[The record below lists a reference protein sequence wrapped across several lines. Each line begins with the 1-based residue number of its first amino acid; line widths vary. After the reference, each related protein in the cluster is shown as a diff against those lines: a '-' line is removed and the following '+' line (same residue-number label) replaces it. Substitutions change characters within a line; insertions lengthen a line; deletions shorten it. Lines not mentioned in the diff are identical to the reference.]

1 MKRSAILGLGFIVGL
16 AEFIGGLGWCAVGT
30 GGGGGS
36 PLHGMTNAQ
45 LMNVSIFL
53 IAGPL
58 AILPLCFLAKKSPKL
73 GAIAML
79 AGGVFSGFW
88 LLTAV
93 HSDGVKM
100 VFTSKPVF
108 DAWAPLAAVCVPM
121 LVLGAM
127 WLKGLQ
133 AKEG

>member
-1 MKRSAILGLGFIVGL
+1 MKRSAMLGLGFIIGI
-16 AEFIGGLGWCAVGT
+16 AEFLGGVGWCAVGT

-36 PLHGMTNAQ
+36 PLHAMTNAE
-45 LMNVSIFL
+45 LMNVAIFL

-58 AILPLCFLAKKSPKL
+58 AILPLCMLAKKSPKM
-73 GAIAML
+73 GSIAML
-79 AGGVFSGFW
+79 ALGAFSAFW

-93 HSDGVKM
+93 HPDGVKM
-100 VFTSKPVF
+100 VFTSQPVF
-108 DAWAPLAAVCVPM
+108 AAWAPLAAVSVPM

>member
-1 MKRSAILGLGFIVGL
+1 MKRSAMLGLGFIVGI
-16 AEFIGGLGWCAVGT
+16 AEFIGGIGWCVVGKQD
-30 GGGGGS
+30 GGGS
-36 PLHGMTNAQ
+36 PLRSISNTE
-45 LMNVSIFL
+45 LMNIAIFL

-58 AILPLCFLAKKSPKL
+58 AILPLCILAKKSPKM

-79 AGGVFSGFW
+79 ACGGFSGFW

-108 DAWAPLAAVCVPM
+108 EAWAPLAAVCVPM

>member
-1 MKRSAILGLGFIVGL
+1 MKRSAMLGLGFIIGI
-16 AEFIGGLGWCAVGT
+16 AEFIGGIGWCAVGT

-36 PLHGMTNAQ
+36 PLHGLTNDQ
-45 LMNVSIFL
+45 LMKVAIFL
-53 IAGPL
+53 LAGPL
-58 AILPLCFLAKKSPKL
+58 AILPLCVLAKKSPKL

-79 AGGVFSGFW
+79 GGGAFSAFW

-93 HSDGVKM
+93 HPNGHTM
-100 VFTSKPVF
+100 VFSSKPVF
-108 DAWAPLAAVCVPM
+108 EAWAPLAAVCVPM